1 MKNKYGINIYW
12 SDEDQLYI
20 VEVPELPGCVTHG
33 DTQSAALRNAKEAIQ
48 LWVKTAKE
56 FGNPVPEP
64 RGQRAFAPRDETPR
78 SQPAG
83 RRRPVATFP
92 IRRKN
97 QSREYYDAAT
107 FELIKNPNAR

>member
-1 MKNKYGINIYW
+1 MKNKYGVIIYW

-20 VEVPELPGCVTHG
+20 AEVPELPGCATHG

-64 RGQRAFAPRDETPR
+64 T
-78 SQPAG
+78 G
-83 RRRPVATFP
+83 RRLSFNSTKSEPSVEMKRTPAASLP

-97 QSREYYDAAT
+97 HAKVYYDAGMLRSRVT
-107 FELIKNPNAR
+107 NPNTR